1 MALAV
6 PAERMPTSASVSILA
21 SPQARSLM
29 LAATERLR
37 AAGSPS
43 PRLDA
48 ELLVAH
54 AFGRDRTWLHSHPA
68 AQLEATELAALAG
81 WLERRA
87 AGEPVA
93 YIRGYK
99 EWLSLRIATDARAL
113 IPRPETELLAEA
125 AMGEIAARLVRD
137 DAPIAAWEIGTGSGA
152 VAVAL
157 GLRFRQALALGRLR
171 LGASDI
177 SAEALELAAENLAAH
192 GLSGLVSLGCGD
204 LLDPPVL
211 PAPQQPDVLLANLP
225 YLTSTEV
232 AGGFGSLRFEPSI
245 ALDGGADGLE
255 QLRRLLSLLPARL
268 ADGGV
273 ALLEIGQG
281 QADGVRS
288 LVSDLP
294 MVADVSALPDLAG
307 IERVIRIARA

>member
-1 MALAV
+1 MVLAV
-6 PAERMPTSASVSILA
+6 AAERMPTFASVSILA

-232 AGGFGSLRFEPSI
+232 AGGFGSLRFEPSL

-281 QADGVRS
+281 QADAVRS

-307 IERVIRIARA
+307 IERVVRIARA

>member
-1 MALAV
+1 MVLAV

-54 AFGRDRTWLHSHPA
+54 AFGRDRTWLHSHPE

-99 EWLSLRIATDARAL
+99 EWLSLRIATDGRAL

-232 AGGFGSLRFEPSI
+232 AGGFGSLRFEPSL

-281 QADGVRS
+281 QADAVRS

-307 IERVIRIARA
+307 IERVVRIARA